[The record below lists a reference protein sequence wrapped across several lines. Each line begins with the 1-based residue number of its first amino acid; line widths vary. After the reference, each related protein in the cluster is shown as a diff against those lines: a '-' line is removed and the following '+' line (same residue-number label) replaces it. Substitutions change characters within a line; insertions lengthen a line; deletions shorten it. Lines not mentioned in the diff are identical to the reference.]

1 MKRLICVILVLTLAA
16 MLAVSVSAAGMP
28 RLVDAADL
36 LTAEQEAELLAH
48 LDQLSQDL
56 QVDVAIVTM
65 ESCGGYSP
73 DDVIEEYYD
82 QYDFGIGTTRDGVVL
97 LLSMAERDWRILSN
111 GFAADAITLSDI
123 DMIGDNIVSDLSAG
137 AYMDAFMEFAT
148 LCKMEIEA
156 ERYGVPFELEES
168 LVVSVFIGFVVAFIA
183 TGIMRSKL
191 RSVHGQT
198 GAREYTVPGS
208 MKLTNSGD
216 LYLYRTT
223 SRIHRPR
230 ESSSGTTSSGRSGGS
245 SSGSRN
251 IGGGKF

>member
-1 MKRLICVILVLTLAA
+1 MKRTISVLLVLTLAA
-16 MLAVSVSAAGMP
+16 MLTVSVSAAEMP

-36 LTAEQEAELLAH
+36 LPMEQEADLLAQ
-48 LDQLSQDL
+48 LDQLSGEL

-111 GFAADAITLSDI
+111 GFAAQAITPGDI
-123 DMIGDNIVSDLSAG
+123 DFIGDQIVDELSAG
-137 AYMDAFMEFAT
+137 EYYEAFAEYAT
-148 LCKMEIEA
+148 LCEYEIKG
-156 ERYGVPFELEES
+156 ERNGFPFEFGTS
-168 LVVSVFIGFVVAFIA
+168 LLVSVAIGFVVAFIA

-191 RSVHGQT
+191 RSVRSRT
-198 GAREYTVPGS
+198 GAREYSVPGS
-208 MKLTNSGD
+208 MQMTRSGD
-216 LYLYRTT
+216 LFLYRTLDRRHKPQQNT
-223 SRIHRPR
+223 SVSR
-230 ESSSGTTSSGRSGGS
+230 GG
-245 SSGSRN
+245 GGGGRN